1 MENKKQKLSSALML
15 EGIRA
20 WEISIKPAWHKHRG
34 LVQGLGASLPHCPR
48 CCGATSPFCLRSFSC
63 ATKGV
68 SAWKALSGLWY
79 TRERLHPTLLRK
91 HCCRGT
97 FLTGQP
103 SGGFTAPLS
112 AFGLRFKRRRETSFP
127 WRLIFGNTSAIP
139 ELWQM
144 GMAAVHGCVVFK
156 AVPLLSAHHI
166 YVKRW
171 QEHLQTSFP
180 LHGCAHPNSSYQ
192 FLQPAF
198 QINSQTTLFYFSLG
212 NCSCKSEFSI
222 SAFSNCGAVC

>member
-112 AFGLRFKRRRETSFP
+112 AFRLRFKRREKHHFP
-127 WRLIFGNTSAIP
+127 GASSLATLLQYQSSDKWA
-139 ELWQM
+139 WQQFM
-144 GMAAVHGCVVFK
+144 GVWCLKQCHCSQLTTYMLSDDRSISKPAFPYM
-156 AVPLLSAHHI
+156 AVPIQTHHI
-166 YVKRW
+166 
-171 QEHLQTSFP
+171 
-180 LHGCAHPNSSYQ
+180 NSCNQLS
-192 FLQPAF
+192 
-198 QINSQTTLFYFSLG
+198 
-212 NCSCKSEFSI
+212 KSIAKPPCFI
-222 SAFSNCGAVC
+222 SP